1 MQQAAANMAAMW
13 DSDLADQFVAADEG
27 LQYPDGAGDVLDYLG
42 ALGPL
47 ALTASERMHARAM
60 TQDIVDRYGPEHV
73 WRTRTM
79 LRIQLAWVLG
89 RK

>member
-13 DSDLADQFVAADEG
+13 DSDLADQSVAADEG
-27 LQYPDGAGDVLDYLG
+27 LQYPDGAGDVLAYLG
-42 ALGPL
+42 SLEPL
-47 ALTASERMHARAM
+47 ALTAKERMRARAM

-73 WRTRTM
+73 WRARTM